1 MEVSDSAVTHTLY
14 SLQTLQLI
22 WHLSLIAPQGFRQEG
37 EIPWGH
43 PGSSRLSL
51 TVKIY
56 SQYARKNLDLL
67 DLELHG
73 IVR

>member
-22 WHLSLIAPQGFRQEG
+22 WQANLNCPAGISVCQKKA
-37 EIPWGH
+37 
-43 PGSSRLSL
+43 
-51 TVKIY
+51 
-56 SQYARKNLDLL
+56 LDLL
-67 DLELHG
+67 DLEPHG